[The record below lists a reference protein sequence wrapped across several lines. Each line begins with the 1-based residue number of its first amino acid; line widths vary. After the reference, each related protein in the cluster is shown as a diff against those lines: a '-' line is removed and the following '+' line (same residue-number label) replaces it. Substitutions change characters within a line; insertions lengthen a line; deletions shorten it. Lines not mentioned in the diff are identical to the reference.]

1 MGYEDLLDEAFESV
15 KPCEECGRFEIL
27 KVSGHIEG
35 SKAIVTNFAQV
46 AACLRRDPEHLA
58 KFLFKELATSGDI
71 KGDRLIFPRK
81 VSSKVLNEKIEKY
94 VHQFVL
100 CPVCKKPDTELV
112 SEKGKSYIRCMACGK
127 KWEVHK
133 V

>member
-1 MGYEDLLDEAFESV
+1 
-15 KPCEECGRFEIL
+15 
-27 KVSGHIEG
+27 
-35 SKAIVTNFAQV
+35 
-46 AACLRRDPEHLA
+46 
-58 KFLFKELATSGDI
+58 LFKELATSGDI